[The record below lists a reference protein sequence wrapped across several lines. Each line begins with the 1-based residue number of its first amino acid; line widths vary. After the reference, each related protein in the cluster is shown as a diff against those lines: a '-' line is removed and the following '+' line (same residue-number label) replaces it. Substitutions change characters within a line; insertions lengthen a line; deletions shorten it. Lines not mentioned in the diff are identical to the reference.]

1 MHRTTITFFPVMI
14 GQEVIVGAVGGLA
27 EVEIGILL
35 EGEFVNTKRI
45 EFRREVE
52 VEHIESV
59 RSQSIC
65 VEI

>member
-1 MHRTTITFFPVMI
+1 MI

-35 EGEFVNTKRI
+35 KGEFVNIKRI